1 MESHVWII
9 LKKTFSLALIF
20 NALITITAVAGMLY
34 GFYTSNPPWYSFAP
48 FLLDGNLFWLALAAG
63 VLCIFPAAATGR
75 SLHTGRF
82 LFHHYV
88 YGFIVVAVTAVLVS
102 VFTPY
107 SAISMFFVDSN
118 DVGVNA
124 ARTFFLAG
132 LALFLDDMPDVSL
145 HIEKS
150 LNWVKAKCCH
160 IKKTLHYATL
170 VTGVFAIYTALAMAA
185 YTLADNFYRW
195 LPNSFGIGTL
205 LITGVMCIGFFVR
218 KDWLKITPPKPKQPK
233 LFA

>member
-1 MESHVWII
+1 MANKVLVI
-9 LKKTFSLALIF
+9 LKKTFSLTLIF

-34 GFYTSNPPWYSFAP
+34 GFYTSNPPWHPFAP
-48 FLLDGNLFWLALAAG
+48 FLPDGNLFWLALAAG
-63 VLCIFPAAATGR
+63 ALCIFPAAATGR

-88 YGFIVVAVTAVLVS
+88 YGFIVLAATAVLVR

-107 SAISMFFVDSN
+107 SAVSIFFVDSN

-132 LALFLDDMPDVSL
+132 LALFLDDMPDASSRA
-145 HIEKS
+145 ERG
-150 LNWVKAKCCH
+150 LNWIKAKCCH
-160 IKKTLHYATL
+160 VKRTLHYATL
-170 VTGVFAIYTALAMAA
+170 ITGLFAIYTALAMTA
-185 YTLADNFYRW
+185 YTIADNFYRW
-195 LPNSFGIGTL
+195 LPNSFSIGTL
-205 LITGVMCIGFFVR
+205 LITGVMCIGFFAR
-218 KDWLKITPPKPKQPK
+218 KDWLKITPPESKQPK